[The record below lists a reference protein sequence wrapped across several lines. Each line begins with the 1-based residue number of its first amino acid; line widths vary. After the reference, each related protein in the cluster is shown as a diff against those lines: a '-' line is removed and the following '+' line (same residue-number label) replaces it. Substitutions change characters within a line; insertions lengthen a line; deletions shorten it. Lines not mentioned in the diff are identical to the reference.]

1 MGQEQ
6 NITFTTQLKFDF
18 DRSIIQLST
27 LNDFTDFIKSIFP
40 DAEFQV
46 KTQDGCCLVDIVSKL
61 RNKINVNYLFLLL
74 VAGGVATYAIKEHE
88 KNNRVAIEKGIAP
101 SPIISVS
108 IGALNNSFNNNLN
121 IRDNLNKI
129 VNNGYT
135 ATKKDVEEKV
145 SKNIKNNND
154 LDTYNNFVKTRNKSH
169 KSINSEKP
177 ESFSLNGKK
186 CDAIL
191 DENYQKT
198 FELEKLE
205 KIKSLKDKVDVNID
219 IKRVEILY
227 DGKPHI
233 SFTKEKTQELI
244 ENNED
249 IKKKIDEL
257 KKKFEEEIE
266 KQNELRRK
274 KKEEKY
280 KEKNCKKLFEN
291 F

>member
-1 MGQEQ
+1 MEQEN
-6 NITFTTQLKFDF
+6 NITLITSLKFDF

-40 DAEFQV
+40 DATFQV
-46 KTQDGCCLVDIVSKL
+46 KTQEGCCLVDIVSKL
-61 RNKINVNYLFLLL
+61 GKKINVNFFVLCLI
-74 VAGGVATYAIKEHE
+74 GGSVMAYAISAHE
-88 KNNRVAIEKGIAP
+88 KTNRIAVENGLP
-101 SPIISVS
+101 PTPLITI
-108 IGALNNSFNNNLN
+108 NNNFLSNNFSNNN
-121 IRDNLNKI
+121 INDNLNKI
-129 VNNGYT
+129 IKKAYT
-135 ATKKDVEEKV
+135 AKREDFLKT
-145 SKNIKNNND
+145 SQYIKNNND
-154 LDTYNNFVKTRNKSH
+154 LDAYNKIVKTRNKSH
-169 KSINSEKP
+169 KSVYNEKP
-177 ESFSLNGKK
+177 ESFSLNNDKF
-186 CDAIL
+186 DEIL
-191 DENYQKT
+191 KENYQEI

-219 IKRVEILY
+219 IKQVEILY

-233 SFTKEKTQELI
+233 SFTEAKTQELI

-274 KKEEKY
+274 KKEEKD

-291 F
+291 V